1 MIDQDDK
8 EQKELEGLR
17 AFYKYMMDLYGQN
30 LGVSNWHQNGDI
42 EPLDNFLDSADALVP
57 TDHS

>member
-1 MIDQDDK
+1 MSDK
-8 EQKELEGLR
+8 EQEELEGLR
-17 AFYKYMMDLYGQN
+17 AFYKYMMDLYGQD

-57 TDHS
+57 TNH